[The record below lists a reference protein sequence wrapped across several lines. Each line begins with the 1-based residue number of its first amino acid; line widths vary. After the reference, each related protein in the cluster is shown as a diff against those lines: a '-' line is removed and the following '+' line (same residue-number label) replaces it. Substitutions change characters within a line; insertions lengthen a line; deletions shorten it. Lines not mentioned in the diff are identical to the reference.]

1 MGRPDA
7 PALAVRHCPE
17 DAGAARHAAFR
28 KQRRHPRHADLVAD
42 GGSLIQCKIT
52 RNLGLPGISWLQQ
65 PNASDLSRNT
75 QPS

>member
-28 KQRRHPRHADLVAD
+28 KQRRHPRHANPVA
-42 GGSLIQCKIT
+42 GGGALILREMT
-52 RNLGLPGISWLQQ
+52 RNLGLPGIFWLQE